1 MDDVFCSCY
10 HPCTAHS
17 LLCRASHLACA
28 PLHYLYMS
36 AHVCAFIII
45 KICDR
50 LGASC
55 NGRGFIVNS
64 WDEMYVDSQS
74 VGRCVTGAPRS
85 LHAVVDS
92 KHRQKQFSYSSISVD
107 CFHTRTGRQSVRER
121 QRERER
127 GIDRQTDRQQ
137 IGVDCRRI
145 MHARSAALQLLLWWS
160 LNQLLLLLLLLVVV
174 VVVVCCV
181 CYAYMYNAGRQSCRC
196 AALRC
201 KLISI
206 WT

>member
-1 MDDVFCSCY
+1 MWNGDWFFWFCCPSITLLYSERASENSTSSELIRLVMDDVFCSCY

-121 QRERER
+121 QRERE
-127 GIDRQTDRQQ
+127 
-137 IGVDCRRI
+137 V
-145 MHARSAALQLLLWWS
+145 
-160 LNQLLLLLLLLVVV
+160 
-174 VVVVCCV
+174 
-181 CYAYMYNAGRQSCRC
+181 
-196 AALRC
+196 
-201 KLISI
+201 
-206 WT
+206 